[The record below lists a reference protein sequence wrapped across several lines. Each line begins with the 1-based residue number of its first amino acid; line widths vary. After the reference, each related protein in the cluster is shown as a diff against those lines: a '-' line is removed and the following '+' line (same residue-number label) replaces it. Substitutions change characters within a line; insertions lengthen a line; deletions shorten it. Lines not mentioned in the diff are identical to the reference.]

1 MTEPAKKSLF
11 YDFLARYG
19 GTDFQTYLAGAQP
32 DEDYLN
38 WNGYVLPY
46 VFTDEQEEYEAVR
59 TGCALF
65 DATPANKYRITGP
78 GAGALLDYVTTRAM
92 SRLAPVR
99 ATYAIWCNP
108 DGMLNDDAMLFK
120 RSAQDYLLMAAEVD
134 HLDYLTELSGR
145 FADVSVVDESARW
158 AGLAVQGA
166 RSCAVLDAVGFTGVE
181 QLRPYDIGYFELAG
195 GQVMVARVGFTGD
208 LGYEIWFDPA
218 LAPAVQDAIVVA
230 EKALDLQI
238 SGYGLTTIQLCRMES
253 GMIVPGWDTAQTFD
267 DPEFERSPFEL
278 ALAWNVDVER
288 AEDFVGKQALVA
300 ELAQGSRFV
309 LRGFEIDAECELVD
323 GAQLFASIDGEEVP
337 VGTLPSVSWSHEPA
351 RWIGLSSLR
360 TEHAGVSDAY
370 VVVDE
375 VRHDC
380 RIVGLPFI
388 ELDRRRQVPAPM

>member
-92 SRLAPVR
+92 SRLAPMR